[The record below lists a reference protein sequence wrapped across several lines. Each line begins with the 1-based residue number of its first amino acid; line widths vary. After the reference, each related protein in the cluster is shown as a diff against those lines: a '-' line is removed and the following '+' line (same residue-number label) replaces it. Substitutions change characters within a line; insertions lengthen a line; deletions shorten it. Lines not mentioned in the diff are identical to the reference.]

1 MLRRVS
7 WIQWK
12 DGSILRIPSFH
23 IQLLYSTVTYILI
36 LATHLKDVTVQ
47 IARTKFL
54 IVPKSLTLQLSLI

>member
-1 MLRRVS
+1 MKSAEFYSEAQV
-7 WIQWK
+7 Q
-12 DGSILRIPSFH
+12 DMILRIPSFH

-54 IVPKSLTLQLSLI
+54 IVPNLQLSLI